1 MRTHPHPFVR
11 ESMRRKSENGSSTG
25 KEKTW
30 ITLSYYTFGFFLS
43 VFLQS
48 LNSDAVSCRWRA
60 NRRTKAAWVS
70 SRILFSRLQIFCCTS
85 EKHVRMFGVCLDSES
100 RIFWLRLWRTS
111 STMLTFFKYFF
122 QCKFE
127 IAERSTNGCLIEL
140 RSAFSKNITTE
151 LWR

>member
-1 MRTHPHPFVR
+1 MLENVVRTHPHPFVR

-100 RIFWLRLWRTS
+100 RIFWLRLGGKYPTQNKHHQQCWHF
-111 STMLTFFKYFF
+111 LNIFFSVNLKLLNA
-122 QCKFE
+122 QQT
-127 IAERSTNGCLIEL
+127 AVLLS
-140 RSAFSKNITTE
+140 
-151 LWR
+151 